1 MGNSQVFSLHMIMHN
16 VRTKNRIYLRSVSG
30 NINKTNLLAKLY
42 LWLIRV
48 YIFAAIKCV
57 FYVVES
63 NRNGK
68 YLYYDKCI
76 WQAIDQRCW
85 NLIKKENIGLYKK
98 CRLKKTKLKR
108 NLYVLKILP
117 KRQGSRPI
125 FVKWK
130 IKSKGKHIS
139 DYLYTIAKQF
149 IFKHTEINL
158 QVTQTSF
165 NTFHNN
171 WLSTFYTWLSFNK
184 PPVYFVRT
192 DFKDTFG
199 NIDQILVQDAFNML
213 ENYITKFVFKHNKY
227 LYRLCNGLCQ
237 GGSLSSL
244 LCNLYL
250 SELDVSYFS
259 EFKKDKT
266 GFLARNCDDYL
277 YVTLDQE
284 KATRFLEIIEK
295 GFPDFNM
302 HVNKSKTESNIVNN
316 SQIIVSFGSFQLN
329 IRSFELYGCYESYR
343 DTSIFHHSKF
353 STLTS
358 PGKII
363 EKKLLRTCSLKLHKL
378 YFNTEYNTTYSILY
392 NVYQTASLSAARYFA
407 FITRIFTHYNK
418 MFIFNCLWNCSLRI
432 SQIVLRKLDPTGNKL
447 VSFAIELVKEFS

>member
-130 IKSKGKHIS
+130 IK
-139 DYLYTIAKQF
+139 L
-149 IFKHTEINL
+149 
-158 QVTQTSF
+158 
-165 NTFHNN
+165 
-171 WLSTFYTWLSFNK
+171 
-184 PPVYFVRT
+184 VR
-192 DFKDTFG
+192 
-199 NIDQILVQDAFNML
+199 
-213 ENYITKFVFKHNKY
+213 
-227 LYRLCNGLCQ
+227 
-237 GGSLSSL
+237 
-244 LCNLYL
+244 
-250 SELDVSYFS
+250 
-259 EFKKDKT
+259 
-266 GFLARNCDDYL
+266 
-277 YVTLDQE
+277 
-284 KATRFLEIIEK
+284 
-295 GFPDFNM
+295 
-302 HVNKSKTESNIVNN
+302 
-316 SQIIVSFGSFQLN
+316 
-329 IRSFELYGCYESYR
+329 
-343 DTSIFHHSKF
+343 
-353 STLTS
+353 
-358 PGKII
+358 
-363 EKKLLRTCSLKLHKL
+363 
-378 YFNTEYNTTYSILY
+378 
-392 NVYQTASLSAARYFA
+392 
-407 FITRIFTHYNK
+407 
-418 MFIFNCLWNCSLRI
+418 
-432 SQIVLRKLDPTGNKL
+432 
-447 VSFAIELVKEFS
+447 